1 MPDYPIKYD
10 AVCIDDKDYP
20 RRYLFILKQYSN
32 PLKTELARISFG
44 RLAAIR
50 QLMAITE
57 GQS

>member
-57 GQS
+57 G